1 MFFSFQ
7 RSGLAALFTPGRMV
21 SPPASLAAAVS
32 WTWANQLLFSRSAGK
47 CSGRLVGMKPAHS
60 FLGNFEEFQLE
71 VSLSEVKCFRCFCLR
86 FNVS

>member
-1 MFFSFQ
+1 
-7 RSGLAALFTPGRMV
+7 MV

-60 FLGNFEEFQLE
+60 FFWGNFEEFQLE
-71 VSLSEVKCFRCFCLR
+71 VSLSEVKCFIMFLFEIQCKLIDTH
-86 FNVS
+86 